1 MSNLLVLPILI
12 PLATLVA
19 TLLAWRTIRVQRVL
33 HLIGAGALAA
43 ASIVIAWRV
52 WNGGILHL
60 QLGEWGAPFGI
71 TLVADILSVAMLVV
85 VGITGAA
92 VAVFATGSIDAERER
107 FGFYPLYHGLLMGVS
122 GAFLAGD
129 LFNLYV
135 WFEVMLITSF
145 VLLVLGN
152 DRAQVRAASTY
163 VIINLVSSM
172 CFLAA
177 IGLLYGMTGSLN
189 LADLAV
195 RLPSVENTALVT
207 TVAMLFLIAFGI
219 KAAVFPLFFWLPA
232 SYHTPP
238 VAVSAI
244 FAGLLTKVGV
254 YAMIRVF
261 TLLFTQDTG
270 YTHSLLLGVALLTM
284 VTGVLGAAAQYE
296 FRKVLSF
303 HIVSQIG
310 YMVLG
315 LALFTPLALLGAV
328 FYIVHHIIVKTNLFL
343 VSGIAHRFEGT
354 FELTSLGGLYRS
366 KPWLAILFAIPALS
380 LAGLPP
386 LSGFWA
392 KLVIIRAG
400 LEAQEY
406 VAVAVALVVGLLTL
420 YSMTKIWNEAFWK
433 PLSGEHTGL
442 VEAEGGI
449 GGSIVIPER
458 PLAWMVA
465 PAVLLAAMTL
475 AIGLYAEPFAV
486 VADRAATE
494 LLLPETYVHAVLQTA
509 PNTAQAIP

>member
-1 MSNLLVLPILI
+1 MADVLILPILV
-12 PLATLVA
+12 PLATMVA
-19 TLLAWRTIRVQRVL
+19 TLLLWRAVWVQRVL
-33 HLIGAGALAA
+33 HILGASALLVVSILI
-43 ASIVIAWRV
+43 ASMV
-52 WNGGILHL
+52 WEGGILHFNV
-60 QLGEWGAPFGI
+60 GSWRSPFGI
-71 TLVADILSVAMLVV
+71 TLVADLFSAVMLFI
-85 VGITGAA
+85 VGLTGLA
-92 VAVFATGSIDAERER
+92 VAIYSIGSIDDEREKY
-107 FGFYPLYHGLLMGVS
+107 GFYPLYHALIMGVS

-135 WFEVMLITSF
+135 WFEIMLISSF
-145 VLLVLGN
+145 VLLVQGN
-152 DRAQVRAASTY
+152 EKEQLRGASTY
-163 VIINLVSSM
+163 VIINLLSSL

-177 IGLLYGMTGSLN
+177 IGLLYGLTGSLN

-195 RLPSVENTALVT
+195 RLPGVDAPGVVT
-207 TVAMLFLIAFGI
+207 TIAMLFVIAFGI
-219 KAAVFPLFFWLPA
+219 KAAIFPLYFWLPA

-254 YAMIRVF
+254 YALIRVF

-270 YTHSLLLGVALLTM
+270 YTHGLLLGIALLTM

-328 FYIVHHIIVKTNLFL
+328 FYIVHHIVVKTNLFL
-343 VSGIAHRFEGT
+343 VSGIAHRYLDT

-366 KPWLAILFAIPALS
+366 KAWLAILFSIPALS

-400 LEAQEY
+400 LEAEAY
-406 VAVAVALVVGLLTL
+406 IAVAIALAVGLLTL

-433 PLSGEHTGL
+433 PLTRD
-442 VEAEGGI
+442 VAEI
-449 GGSIVIPER
+449 SEVNVSSIASTRSLI
-458 PLAWMVA
+458 WMVA
-465 PAVLLAAMTL
+465 PVVLLAGVTL
-475 AIGLYAEPFAV
+475 AIGLYAEPLAV
-486 VADRAATE
+486 AADRVAGE
-494 LLLPETYVHAVLQTA
+494 LLLPEAYVDAVLGPA
-509 PNTAQAIP
+509 SVAER

>member
-1 MSNLLVLPILI
+1 MPHLLVLPILI

-19 TLLAWRTIRVQRVL
+19 TLLFWGRVRVQRTI
-33 HLIGAGALAA
+33 HLVGAA
-43 ASIVIAWRV
+43 ALTIATIVLAVDV
-52 WNGGILHL
+52 WSNGILHL
-60 QLGEWGAPFGI
+60 QLGMWEAPFGI
-71 TLVADILSVAMLVV
+71 TLVADVLSVAMLVV
-85 VGITGAA
+85 VGVTGAA
-92 VAVFATGSIDAERER
+92 VAVFASGSIDTEREH
-107 FGFYPLYHGLLMGVS
+107 FGFYPLYHGLLMGVC

-152 DRAQVRAASTY
+152 ERAQVQGASTY
-163 VIINLVSSM
+163 VIINLVSSL

-195 RLPSVENTALVT
+195 RLPAVENSALVT

-261 TLLFTQDTG
+261 TLLFTQNIA
-270 YTHSLLLGVALLTM
+270 YTHELLLGVALLTM

-296 FRKVLSF
+296 VRKVLSF

-343 VSGIAHRFEGT
+343 ISGIAHRFEGT
-354 FELTSLGGLYRS
+354 FELESLGGLYRS

-400 LEAQEY
+400 LEVQEY
-406 VAVAVALVVGLLTL
+406 AAVAVALVVGLLTL
-420 YSMTKIWNEAFWK
+420 YSMTKIWNQAFWK
-433 PLSGEHTGL
+433 PLTNRQEST
-442 VEAEGGI
+442 AEGSKVGVQAAPVPQR
-449 GGSIVIPER
+449 S
-458 PLAWMVA
+458 LAWMVV
-465 PAVLLAAMTL
+465 PVVVLAAMTL
-475 AIGLYAEPFAV
+475 AIGLYAEPLAV
-486 VADRAATE
+486 VADRAANE
-494 LLLPETYVHAVLQTA
+494 LLMPETYVDAVLNQT
-509 PNTAQAIP
+509 PTTADAMP